1 MTDVFRFFI
10 RKSFP
15 EIGNK
20 LSNEEIDGMGV
31 VFHEHL
37 DSKLSDEQKEKV
49 LPKSATEV
57 IMKIGHPFTTNGF
70 EPAYVLHFTQWI
82 KEQLEEMKK
91 EEGNHNEND

>member
-37 DSKLSDEQKEKV
+37 DSKLSDEQKERV

>member
-1 MTDVFRFFI
+1 MKDMTDVFRFFI

-20 LSNEEIDGMGV
+20 LSNEEIDGMGI

-37 DSKLSDEQKEKV
+37 DRKLSDEQKEKV

-82 KEQLEEMKK
+82 KEQLEEIKK
-91 EEGNHNEND
+91 EEDGK